1 MRDENQTQE
10 IEPEVVVAGGAYAAT
25 LLGLIFWLAL

>member
-1 MRDENQTQE
+1 MRDENQIQE
-10 IEPEVVVAGGAYAAT
+10 IEPEVVVVGSAYAAT